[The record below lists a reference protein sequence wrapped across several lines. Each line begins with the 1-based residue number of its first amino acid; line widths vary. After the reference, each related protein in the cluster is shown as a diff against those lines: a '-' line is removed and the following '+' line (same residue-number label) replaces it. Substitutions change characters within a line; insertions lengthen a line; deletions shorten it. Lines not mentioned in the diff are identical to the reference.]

1 MLFQLRDQGLL
12 PQGLD
17 TAVSDILP
25 GWVDPPLAQP
35 SHLSGVQRRRA
46 ASTRSLTLRAL
57 ATHSSG
63 LVREVP
69 PCDNCTEIQR
79 LAAIA
84 ANTSRLFPMY
94 ARTLYSN
101 LGIAVLGRALE
112 KVAGKTWEEWVE
124 SEIMKPL
131 AMADSGAKC
140 TSDVPGV
147 VIGADPAS
155 GKAIP
160 APGDWDWG
168 APCGSVYTSAADMT
182 RFMNFLL
189 GFEPSEASTPSSP
202 SPSSSSSSSSSAPTV
217 LDPSSL
223 AEMQRIVFAQRDG
236 ISGVASGTFEG
247 AVMEVDQPE
256 GVGKMRGGLFQ
267 RSTADIGG
275 GATKDRTVRYWSL
288 SKLGCIEGFRAAFT
302 LVPSLSLGVFAAVGS
317 TCDMYGDGDVIS
329 FPVTNA
335 LLDGVGQLLRARE
348 EQRAKRLPGK
358 EQVGDY
364 LGQYDC
370 GYGSNNTLAAAVVAL
385 NDDGL
390 LVLHNSPV
398 EDPRQGQGTPFLLRW
413 RGGREAEEDGAK
425 VPQSAHS
432 SSSSPSP
439 SGLDDSFR
447 LDMGDGADAESSGG
461 GGFLPVAW
469 PACHSQHFP
478 GSNLCTLSCFRRM
491 ARGDY
496 GILDF
501 IRGETTRNDDGAER
515 QTGAAVVGFTVNGG
529 DWSCKKVVA

>member
-1 MLFQLRDQGLL
+1 MKIPYPAHLLLLLTHLLSWPSQARPLTSSSPVNFLFGLDQSEPCPQFFEEGAPIDASELAGVLSPLPSFLEEKRVRLKAFSSVLSIVQGGSLLFHTVAGSEGPSESSPNVTLRSKYCVGSVSKIFTSLMLFQLRDQGLL

-370 GYGSNNTLAAAVVAL
+370 G
-385 NDDGL
+385 
-390 LVLHNSPV
+390 
-398 EDPRQGQGTPFLLRW
+398 
-413 RGGREAEEDGAK
+413 
-425 VPQSAHS
+425 
-432 SSSSPSP
+432 
-439 SGLDDSFR
+439 
-447 LDMGDGADAESSGG
+447 
-461 GGFLPVAW
+461 
-469 PACHSQHFP
+469 
-478 GSNLCTLSCFRRM
+478 
-491 ARGDY
+491 
-496 GILDF
+496 
-501 IRGETTRNDDGAER
+501 
-515 QTGAAVVGFTVNGG
+515 
-529 DWSCKKVVA
+529 